1 MNDIYRINDAGGL
14 KDARLPSWSV
24 NHSINRLGPLFPA
37 VGLGLLLLLL
47 LFAFA
52 PLTLVLL
59 LVLVLVLVM
68 ALGDEVG
75 VVAAS

>member
-47 LFAFA
+47 FAFA
-52 PLTLVLL
+52 PLTLV